1 MQQMTG
7 YLTPAE
13 AARRLGLS
21 VEMVRTWMRTG
32 RIEHVRTPLGR
43 LLPAAEVE
51 RLAAE
56 RQKRG
61 GGHRGEPVTIG
72 PGDRADE

>member
-21 VEMVRTWMRTG
+21 VEMVRTWLRAG

-43 LLPAAEVE
+43 LIPASEIE
-51 RLAAE
+51 RLAIE
-56 RQKRG
+56 RQQRG
-61 GGHRGEPVTIG
+61 GVRRGAMTVPTSSQI
-72 PGDRADE
+72 DE